1 MFRKLLK
8 YDILSV
14 ARLWWIVALSVPGA
28 SVVGALALRFLI
40 KTTSETVEPGT
51 LTILLTIFAGFVS
64 LACVTAVI
72 LSGWITT
79 VLVYIRFYKNLFSDE
94 GYLTFTLPVKRRD
107 ILNSKLISGLVVN
120 ALTICMLIFD
130 AFIVLTISNDSET
143 LALIRDAVSI
153 FIQGTF
159 EDVGA
164 ISIVYIIEAII
175 LLLAM
180 SISSFLLTAIC
191 ITFAA
196 VVAKKHKIF
205 AAIGFYYVAG
215 AATSVI
221 SQLAVIFEAV
231 SLAGILSALPE
242 KSILGVVSLIILA
255 ITALACA
262 LTAALYTLEHYLL
275 DRKLNL
281 S

>member
-1 MFRKLLK
+1 MLRKLLK
-8 YDILSV
+8 YDFRAIFKY
-14 ARLWWIVALSVPGA
+14 WWILAISSIGLSFIGGICVRILANSLEPPVSEDIWVWVMLIAVLGLIACILGLSAFLVA
-28 SVVGALALRFLI
+28 
-40 KTTSETVEPGT
+40 TE
-51 LTILLTIFAGFVS
+51 IFIYV
-64 LACVTAVI
+64 
-72 LSGWITT
+72 
-79 VLVYIRFYKNLFSDE
+79 RFYQNLFSDE

-130 AFIVLTISNDSET
+130 VFIILTISNDSET

-159 EDVGA
+159 EVVGA

-180 SISSFLLTAIC
+180 LISSFLLTLIC

-196 VVAKKHKIF
+196 VVAKKHKVF

-221 SQLAVIFEAV
+221 SQLAVMFGAV

-242 KSILGVVSLIILA
+242 KSMLGVVSLIILA
-255 ITALACA
+255 ITALVCA
-262 LTAALYTLEHYLL
+262 LAAALYTLEHYLL